1 MKHCTLGFTSDRQL
15 SSSLQVP
22 RMATTIP
29 PGTVV
34 PEVLGTKN
42 YENWSACIKNYLL
55 AQDLW
60 DIIETTTEP
69 PNPEDDEVEFKAWR
83 KRNAATLHAIQIS
96 CGMDILSKIKDISP
110 ARVLWDTL
118 AKMYEQ
124 PARGINPELAL
135 LNSSNTSDRKQNHEQ
150 PPNAADQDAGNTSS
164 SPGRDGNQNNEFS
177 EYAALLQAIQSGNW
191 NATNDFL
198 KLHPNAKT
206 ATIENISGQTPLHTA
221 VAAEHEHIVEKLVE
235 MMKEEDL
242 AIPDFGGNTALAYT
256 AIKGNNRMAEC
267 MIRKNKSLVSIG
279 NNQQD
284 IPVVIAF
291 ENGHKELARYLYLHT
306 PLEELKPEK
315 GHNGATLLNHTIY
328 TGLFGK
334 KCFLSYHSLAV
345 ISDDFISW
353 QHNSFC
359 SLFSV
364 HMHDS
369 TLDIAVHLMEGWPR
383 LAFAPDRDN
392 FTPLYV
398 LASMPH
404 AFPGATRLAFWK
416 KWIYACIHIPRAHTT
431 DEIRLNIQ
439 NNQEITIGPVR
450 ALLRQLVSSLLN
462 ILGFKHLYEMKL
474 VHVRSYELVSCMCK
488 AVSTLD
494 HQDMINGGVYSAIF
508 RAMREG
514 ILEIVVGIVTANPK
528 LLHIRDEENRGI
540 VMLAALHRHADI
552 FYATFRSRQASMWAA
567 NRDVFGNNILHMV
580 AMLTEFTPLDHI
592 PGAALQMQ
600 RELQWFKQVESL
612 CNPMITNFKNA
623 DGLTPR
629 QLFTKT
635 HKDLMKEGERWMKDT
650 STSCTVVGALI
661 VTIMFAAAFTVP
673 GGNNQESGL
682 PIFLHDSLFKIFIL
696 TDSLSLFSSSA
707 SVLIFLGILT
717 SRYAEEDFLKSL
729 PKRMIIG
736 LCTLFFS
743 ITTMMIAFS
752 TALLIMLRGHSW
764 TVNPV
769 ICLAS
774 VPVTLFVL
782 MQFHLLV
789 DMFAYT
795 YRSGIFDKRMKPWLY
810 VRSLFNIIM
819 FR

>member
-1 MKHCTLGFTSDRQL
+1 
-15 SSSLQVP
+15 
-22 RMATTIP
+22 MATTIP

-328 TGLFGK
+328 TGLF
-334 KCFLSYHSLAV
+334 
-345 ISDDFISW
+345 
-353 QHNSFC
+353 
-359 SLFSV
+359 
-364 HMHDS
+364 
-369 TLDIAVHLMEGWPR
+369 
-383 LAFAPDRDN
+383 DRDN

>member
-1 MKHCTLGFTSDRQL
+1 MKPVHDSTGDEHSPLRFTKRQG
-15 SSSLQVP
+15 SGSLQTKD
-22 RMATTIP
+22 MATTIP
-29 PGTVV
+29 PGTIV
-34 PEVLGTKN
+34 PEVLGNTN

-69 PNPEDDEVEFKAWR
+69 PKPEDDAVEFKAWR

-96 CGMDILSKIKDISP
+96 CGMDILSKIKDISS
-110 ARVLWDTL
+110 ARILWDTL

-124 PARGINPELAL
+124 PAEGIDPEVAL
-135 LNSSNTSDRKQNHEQ
+135 INSSNTSDRKQNHEQ
-150 PPNAADQDAGNTSS
+150 PPNDANQDVGNPSS
-164 SPGRDGNQNNEFS
+164 SPGSDGNQNNEFS
-177 EYAALLQAIQSGNW
+177 GYAALLQAIQSGNW

-235 MMKEEDL
+235 IMKEEDL
-242 AIPDFGGNTALAYT
+242 AILDYGGNTALAYA
-256 AIKGNNRMAEC
+256 AIKGNNRMVKC
-267 MIRKNKSLVSIG
+267 MVRKNKSLVSIG

-291 ENGHKELARYLYLHT
+291 ENGHKELARYLYFHT

-328 TGLFGK
+328 TGLF
-334 KCFLSYHSLAV
+334 
-345 ISDDFISW
+345 
-353 QHNSFC
+353 
-359 SLFSV
+359 
-364 HMHDS
+364 
-369 TLDIAVHLMEGWPR
+369 DIAVHLMEGWPR

-404 AFPGATRLAFWK
+404 AFPGATRLVFWK
-416 KWIYACIHIPRAHTT
+416 KWIYSCIRIPRAHTT
-431 DEIRLNIQ
+431 EEIRLNIQ
-439 NNQEITIGPVR
+439 NNQEITIGSVR

-462 ILGFKHLYEMKL
+462 LLGFKHLYEMKL

-528 LLHIRDEENRGI
+528 LLHIRDAENRGI

-552 FYATFRSRQASMWAA
+552 FYATFRFRQASMWAA
-567 NRDVFGNNILHMV
+567 NRDIFGNNILHMV

-600 RELQWFKQVESL
+600 RELQWFKEVESL
-612 CNPMITNFKNA
+612 CNPTITNFMNA

-635 HKDLMKEGERWMKDT
+635 HKDLMKEGEQWMKDS
-650 STSCTVVGALI
+650 STSCMVVGALVI
-661 VTIMFAAAFTVP
+661 TIMFAAVFIVP
-673 GGNNQESGL
+673 GGNNQDTGL
-682 PIFLHDSLFKIFIL
+682 PIFVHDNLFKIFII
-696 TDSLSLFSSSA
+696 TDFLSLFSSSA
-707 SVLIFLGILT
+707 SVLMFLAIVT
-717 SRYAEEDFLKSL
+717 SHYAEEDFLKSL

-736 LCTLFFS
+736 LSTLFFS
-743 ITTMMIAFS
+743 IATMMMAFS
-752 TALLIMLRGHSW
+752 TALLIMLRSQPW
-764 TVNPV
+764 TVNPI

-789 DMFAYT
+789 DMLAYT
-795 YRSGIFDKRMKPWLY
+795 YRSGIFDRRMKPCFYFLSFFNTMF
-810 VRSLFNIIM
+810 RCSFNIWHTSQNS
-819 FR
+819 

>member
-1 MKHCTLGFTSDRQL
+1 MKPVHDSTGDEHSPLRFTKRQG
-15 SSSLQVP
+15 SGSLQTKD
-22 RMATTIP
+22 MATTIP
-29 PGTVV
+29 PGTIV
-34 PEVLGTKN
+34 PEVLGNTN

-69 PNPEDDEVEFKAWR
+69 PKPEDDAVEFKAWR

-96 CGMDILSKIKDISP
+96 CGMDILSKIKDISS
-110 ARVLWDTL
+110 ARILWDTL

-124 PARGINPELAL
+124 PAEGIDPEVAL
-135 LNSSNTSDRKQNHEQ
+135 INSSNTSDRKQNHEQ
-150 PPNAADQDAGNTSS
+150 PPNDANQDVGNPSS
-164 SPGRDGNQNNEFS
+164 SPGSDGNQNNEFS
-177 EYAALLQAIQSGNW
+177 GYAALLQAIQSGNW

-235 MMKEEDL
+235 IMKEEDL
-242 AIPDFGGNTALAYT
+242 AILDYGGNTALAYA
-256 AIKGNNRMAEC
+256 AIKGNNRMVKC
-267 MIRKNKSLVSIG
+267 MVRKNKSLVSIG

-291 ENGHKELARYLYLHT
+291 ENGHKELARYLYFHT

-328 TGLFGK
+328 TGLF
-334 KCFLSYHSLAV
+334 
-345 ISDDFISW
+345 
-353 QHNSFC
+353 
-359 SLFSV
+359 
-364 HMHDS
+364 
-369 TLDIAVHLMEGWPR
+369 DIAVHLMEGWPR

-404 AFPGATRLAFWK
+404 AFPGATRLVFWK
-416 KWIYACIHIPRAHTT
+416 KWIYSCIRIPRAHTT
-431 DEIRLNIQ
+431 EEIRLNIQ
-439 NNQEITIGPVR
+439 NNQEITIGSVR

-462 ILGFKHLYEMKL
+462 LLGFKQLYEMKL

-528 LLHIRDEENRGI
+528 LLHIRDAENRGI

-552 FYATFRSRQASMWAA
+552 FLATFRSRQASMWAA
-567 NRDVFGNNILHMV
+567 NRDIFGNNVLHMV
-580 AMLTEFTPLDHI
+580 ALLTEFTPLDHI

-600 RELQWFKQVESL
+600 RELQWFKVESL

-635 HKDLMKEGERWMKDT
+635 HKELMKEGERWMKDT

-673 GGNNQESGL
+673 GGNNQETGL
-682 PIFLHDSLFKIFIL
+682 PIFLHNNMFKIFIL
-696 TDSLSLFSSSA
+696 SDSLSLFSSSA
-707 SVLIFLGILT
+707 SVLIFLGLLT
-717 SRYAEEDFLKSL
+717 SRYSEEDFLKSL
-729 PKRMIIG
+729 PKRMITG

-774 VPVTLFVL
+774 IPVTLFVL

-795 YRSGIFDKRMKPWLY
+795 YRSSIFDKRVKPWFY
-810 VRSLFNIIM
+810 FRSLYNIL

>member
-1 MKHCTLGFTSDRQL
+1 
-15 SSSLQVP
+15 
-22 RMATTIP
+22 MATTIL
-29 PGTVV
+29 PGTIVS
-34 PEVLGTKN
+34 EVLGNKN
-42 YENWSACIKNYLL
+42 YENWSACIKNCLL

-60 DIIETTTEP
+60 DIIETATEP
-69 PNPEDDEVEFKAWR
+69 PKLEDDVVEFKAWR
-83 KRNAATLHAIQIS
+83 KKNAATLHAIQIS
-96 CGMDILSKIKDISP
+96 CGMDILSQIKDISS
-110 ARVLWDTL
+110 AKILWDTL

-124 PARGINPELAL
+124 PTQGVSPEFELA
-135 LNSSNTSDRKQNHEQ
+135 NESKTSDRKQGHEQ
-150 PPNAADQDAGNTSS
+150 PPNAASQVVGNPTSR
-164 SPGRDGNQNNEFS
+164 PGRDGNQNNDFS
-177 EYAALLQAIQSGNW
+177 EYAALLEAIQSGDW

-198 KLHPNAKT
+198 KLRPNSKT

-242 AIPDFGGNTALAYT
+242 AILDSGGNTALAYT
-256 AIKGNNRMAEC
+256 AINGNYQMAKC

-279 NNQQD
+279 NNQKD
-284 IPVVIAF
+284 IPVVIAV
-291 ENGHKELARYLYLHT
+291 ENGHKELACYLYLHT
-306 PLEELKPEK
+306 PLEELRPEK

-328 TGLFGK
+328 TRLF
-334 KCFLSYHSLAV
+334 
-345 ISDDFISW
+345 
-353 QHNSFC
+353 
-359 SLFSV
+359 
-364 HMHDS
+364 
-369 TLDIAVHLMEGWPR
+369 DIAVPLIKGWPR

-398 LASMPH
+398 LASMPQ
-404 AFPGATRLAFWK
+404 AFPGATRLVFWK
-416 KWIYACIHIPRAHTT
+416 RWIYSRIHIPPAYTT
-431 DEIRLNIQ
+431 DEIRFNIQ
-439 NNQEITIGPVR
+439 NNQEITIGSVR

-462 ILGFKHLYEMKL
+462 LLGFKHLYEMKL
-474 VHVRSYELVSCMCK
+474 AHDRSYELASCMCK
-488 AVSTLD
+488 AISTLD

-508 RAMREG
+508 QALREG
-514 ILEIVVGIVTANPK
+514 ILEIVVEIVKAKPN
-528 LLHIRDEENRGI
+528 LLRTCDAENRGI

-552 FYATFRSRQASMWAA
+552 FYATFHSCQASKWAA
-567 NRDVFGNNILHMV
+567 SRDIFGNNILHMV

-600 RELQWFKQVESL
+600 RELQWFKEVESL
-612 CNPMITNFKNA
+612 CNPTITNFMNA

-650 STSCTVVGALI
+650 STSCMVVGALI
-661 VTIMFAAAFTVP
+661 VTIMFAAALIVP
-673 GGNNQESGL
+673 GGNNQDTGL
-682 PIFLHDSLFKIFIL
+682 PTFEHDNLFKIFIL

-707 SVLIFLGILT
+707 SVFMFLGIIT
-717 SRYAEEDFLKSL
+717 SRFAEEDFLGSL

-743 ITTMMIAFS
+743 ITTMMITFS

-782 MQFHLLV
+782 MQFHLLG
-789 DMFAYT
+789 DMLAYT
-795 YRSGIFDKRMKPWLY
+795 YRSSIFDRRMKPCFY
-810 VRSLFNIIM
+810 FRSLFNTM
-819 FR
+819 FRCSFVHCSIFRPTSQNS

>member
-1 MKHCTLGFTSDRQL
+1 
-15 SSSLQVP
+15 
-22 RMATTIP
+22 
-29 PGTVV
+29 
-34 PEVLGTKN
+34 
-42 YENWSACIKNYLL
+42 
-55 AQDLW
+55 
-60 DIIETTTEP
+60 
-69 PNPEDDEVEFKAWR
+69 
-83 KRNAATLHAIQIS
+83 
-96 CGMDILSKIKDISP
+96 
-110 ARVLWDTL
+110 
-118 AKMYEQ
+118 
-124 PARGINPELAL
+124 
-135 LNSSNTSDRKQNHEQ
+135 
-150 PPNAADQDAGNTSS
+150 
-164 SPGRDGNQNNEFS
+164 
-177 EYAALLQAIQSGNW
+177 
-191 NATNDFL
+191 
-198 KLHPNAKT
+198 
-206 ATIENISGQTPLHTA
+206 
-221 VAAEHEHIVEKLVE
+221 

-328 TGLFGK
+328 TGLF
-334 KCFLSYHSLAV
+334 
-345 ISDDFISW
+345 
-353 QHNSFC
+353 
-359 SLFSV
+359 
-364 HMHDS
+364 
-369 TLDIAVHLMEGWPR
+369 DIAVHLMEGWPR

-673 GGNNQESGL
+673 
-682 PIFLHDSLFKIFIL
+682 
-696 TDSLSLFSSSA
+696 
-707 SVLIFLGILT
+707 
-717 SRYAEEDFLKSL
+717 EEDFLKSL

>member
-1 MKHCTLGFTSDRQL
+1 MKPVHDSTGDQHSTPGFTKRQC
-15 SSSLQVP
+15 SGSLQIKD
-22 RMATTIP
+22 MATTIP
-29 PGTVV
+29 PGTIV
-34 PEVLGTKN
+34 PEVLGNTN

-69 PNPEDDEVEFKAWR
+69 PKPEDDAVEFKAWR

-110 ARVLWDTL
+110 ARILWDTL
-118 AKMYEQ
+118 AEMYEQ
-124 PARGINPELAL
+124 SAEGIDPEVAL
-135 LNSSNTSDRKQNHEQ
+135 INSSNTSDRKQNHEQ
-150 PPNAADQDAGNTSS
+150 PPNDANQDVGNSSS

-177 EYAALLQAIQSGNW
+177 EYAVLLRAIQSGNW

-206 ATIENISGQTPLHTA
+206 ATIENISGQTALHIA

-242 AIPDFGGNTALAYT
+242 AILDSGGNTALAYA
-256 AIKGNNRMAEC
+256 AIKGNNRMVKC
-267 MIRKNKSLVSIG
+267 MVRKNNSLVSIG

-328 TGLFGK
+328 TGLF
-334 KCFLSYHSLAV
+334 
-345 ISDDFISW
+345 
-353 QHNSFC
+353 
-359 SLFSV
+359 
-364 HMHDS
+364 
-369 TLDIAVHLMEGWPR
+369 DIAVHLMEGWPR

-398 LASMPH
+398 LASMPQ
-404 AFPGATRLAFWK
+404 AFPGATRLVFWK
-416 KWIYACIHIPRAHTT
+416 KWIYSCIQIPRAHTT

-439 NNQEITIGPVR
+439 NNQEIAIGSVR

-462 ILGFKHLYEMKL
+462 LLGFKQLYEMKL

-488 AVSTLD
+488 AVSSLD

-528 LLHIRDEENRGI
+528 LLHIRDAENRGI

-552 FYATFRSRQASMWAA
+552 FLATFRSRQASMWAA
-567 NRDVFGNNILHMV
+567 NRDIFGNNILHMV
-580 AMLTEFTPLDHI
+580 ALLTEFTPLDHI

-600 RELQWFKQVESL
+600 RELQWFKVESL

-673 GGNNQESGL
+673 GGNNQETGL
-682 PIFLHDSLFKIFIL
+682 PIFLHNNMFKIFIL

-774 VPVTLFVL
+774 IPVTLFVL

-795 YRSGIFDKRMKPWLY
+795 YRSSIFDNRVKPWFKF
-810 VRSLFNIIM
+810 RSLYNLL

>member
-1 MKHCTLGFTSDRQL
+1 
-15 SSSLQVP
+15 
-22 RMATTIP
+22 MATTIP

-96 CGMDILSKIKDISP
+96 CGIDILSKIKDISP

-328 TGLFGK
+328 TGLF
-334 KCFLSYHSLAV
+334 
-345 ISDDFISW
+345 
-353 QHNSFC
+353 
-359 SLFSV
+359 
-364 HMHDS
+364 
-369 TLDIAVHLMEGWPR
+369 
-383 LAFAPDRDN
+383 DRDN